1 MLTKIIYIFILIS
14 VSFTQEKEI
23 DTLSSDESVFFQEV
37 DLFDQLLSES
47 KIFYAEA
54 IIADMS
60 NDSLNALY
68 YFDNLFKALTQLEEI
83 SKNVPE
89 IARVKYQNILS
100 SVIEYYDKKVVSI
113 DHSKTGFSTAV
124 LKDKLEEYIY
134 SQDLDDI
141 IGIEETVEII
151 EGHVPITYN
160 KKVENVIRYYS
171 NQARPYIQQWLN
183 REDKFK
189 QIILPI
195 LKNENV
201 PPELFYVAMIESG
214 LRTDAQS
221 YAAAVGPWQ
230 FIKDTGKAYG
240 LKINYYY
247 DERRD
252 FEKSTVA
259 ASKYFKDLYVE
270 FNDWY
275 LAFAAYNTGSP
286 RIKRHMNYF
295 KTRNYWDLKN
305 ISKQTQSYVPSI
317 LAMIF
322 ISKDP
327 SKYGFTVTPDEN
339 YDWDVIKINKS
350 VKIDEIARCSK
361 IDKKILKEYNPEIL
375 RDLVKVEKNK
385 FYNFRMPKNC
395 SPDFDS
401 LFALVES
408 IDPEE
413 VVFKKHKIKPGE
425 SLWTI
430 AVKYGSTITSICE
443 INKLNRNKPIRAG
456 KTITVPIGNYKKIP
470 KAPQKIYHIVK
481 RGDTLSGIAFKY
493 KTSVKKIKKWNKKIK
508 GTTIV
513 IGQKIIIYK

>member
-1 MLTKIIYIFILIS
+1 MLKKIIYIFILIS
-14 VSFTQEKEI
+14 VIFSQEKETDI
-23 DTLSSDESVFFQEV
+23 LPSDESEFFQEV

-89 IARVKYQNILS
+89 IARAKYQNILS

-134 SQDLDDI
+134 SQDLEDI

-221 YAAAVGPWQ
+221 YAAAVGP
-230 FIKDTGKAYG
+230 
-240 LKINYYY
+240 
-247 DERRD
+247 
-252 FEKSTVA
+252 
-259 ASKYFKDLYVE
+259 
-270 FNDWY
+270 
-275 LAFAAYNTGSP
+275 
-286 RIKRHMNYF
+286 
-295 KTRNYWDLKN
+295 
-305 ISKQTQSYVPSI
+305 
-317 LAMIF
+317 
-322 ISKDP
+322 
-327 SKYGFTVTPDEN
+327 
-339 YDWDVIKINKS
+339 
-350 VKIDEIARCSK
+350 
-361 IDKKILKEYNPEIL
+361 
-375 RDLVKVEKNK
+375 
-385 FYNFRMPKNC
+385 
-395 SPDFDS
+395 
-401 LFALVES
+401 
-408 IDPEE
+408 
-413 VVFKKHKIKPGE
+413 
-425 SLWTI
+425 
-430 AVKYGSTITSICE
+430 
-443 INKLNRNKPIRAG
+443 
-456 KTITVPIGNYKKIP
+456 
-470 KAPQKIYHIVK
+470 
-481 RGDTLSGIAFKY
+481 
-493 KTSVKKIKKWNKKIK
+493 
-508 GTTIV
+508 
-513 IGQKIIIYK
+513 